1 MVKIMP
7 KVCPVKINKE
17 FELRWQIKTIPDLI
31 VL

>member
-7 KVCPVKINKE
+7 KVCLVKINEE
-17 FELRWQIKTIPDLI
+17 FELRRQIKTIPDLI